1 MVETWEHLL
10 GVPMV
15 RHVRR
20 IPMDALDVETSIAE
34 GEQALQALIMFA
46 RETAG
51 KLEAH
56 EAEKGI
62 FKRLLP
68 IVLAAMKL
76 YFAQRG
82 TGDVGPAVTR
92 ADGVL
97 LPREQKLRGRDYF
110 SFFGKFTVPRTCY
123 RTPAE
128 PGIFPLDAQVNLP
141 ERCYSYFLQ
150 EWMTLFAVEH
160 PFKESAGFFAQL
172 FELEVAESVVMEVA
186 KEAPQDY
193 EDFYA
198 QRPISPEGTEGAL
211 LVVSFDGKGVPMIK
225 EEAAKLKARLG
236 TGEKRQKK
244 KEALVGVSY
253 TVAAKPR
260 SPEAL
265 AELLVDPE
273 AARARQQR
281 AGTTDEAPRAQQ
293 VRRVASLVRTK
304 QAVME
309 LIKADAERRDPQHR
323 KLLVI
328 LLDGALG
335 LWNLATQLFRKWKRV
350 TFVLDIMHV
359 VSYLWTAA
367 NALFREGSQDGKRW
381 VQQKLTELLRGRV
394 GYVIGGL
401 RQILTKQQLRKSVRE
416 ALAKVITFFHNH
428 RRWMQYDAYLAAG
441 LPVGTGVVESACGS
455 VVKHRM
461 EGEGKRW
468 SLEGAEAILTLRSLK
483 KSHDNDLRDYWRFR
497 ARQVR
502 VRLYASKP
510 KYKPTTRLRCAA

>member
-1 MVETWEHLL
+1 MVFIRSVQVHD
-10 GVPMV
+10 
-15 RHVRR
+15 
-20 IPMDALDVETSIAE
+20 PMDALDVERSIAE
-34 GEQALQALIMFA
+34 GEQALQALITFA
-46 RETAG
+46 RENAG

-68 IVLAAMKL
+68 IGLAAMKL

-82 TGDVGPAVTR
+82 TGDVGAAVTR

-97 LPREQKLRGRDYF
+97 LPREQLLRGRDYF
-110 SFFGKFTVPRTCY
+110 SIFGKFKVARTCY
-123 RTPAE
+123 RTPGE
-128 PGIFPLDAQVNLP
+128 PGICPLEAQVNLP
-141 ERCYSYFLQ
+141 GRCYSSFLQ
-150 EWMTLFAVEH
+150 EWMTVFEVEH
-160 PFKESAGFFAQL
+160 PFKESSGWFEQL
-172 FELEVAESVVMEVA
+172 FDLDVAESVLMEVA

-193 EDFYA
+193 EAFYA
-198 QRPISPEGTEGAL
+198 QRPMPPEESAGEL

-225 EEAAKLKARLG
+225 EEAVKLKAKLG

-253 TVAAKPR
+253 TVDPKPR

-273 AARARQQR
+273 AARARRQQ
-281 AGTTDEAPRAQQ
+281 AGTRDEAPRAQQ

-304 QAVME
+304 HAVME
-309 LIKADAERRDPQHR
+309 CIKADAERRDPQHR
-323 KLLVI
+323 KPLVV

-335 LWNLATQLFRKWKRV
+335 LWRLATKLFKPWKRV

-359 VSYLWTAA
+359 VGYL
-367 NALFREGSQDGKRW
+367 
-381 VQQKLTELLRGRV
+381 
-394 GYVIGGL
+394 
-401 RQILTKQQLRKSVRE
+401 
-416 ALAKVITFFHNH
+416 ITFFHNH
-428 RRWMQYDAYLAAG
+428 RRWMQYDVYLAAG

-468 SLEGAEAILTLRSLK
+468 SLAGAEAILTLRSLK
-483 KSHDNDLRDYWRFR
+483 KSHDNDLRDYWRFH
-497 ARQVR
+497 ARQGR

-510 KYKPTTRLRCAA
+510 KYRPTARLRRVA